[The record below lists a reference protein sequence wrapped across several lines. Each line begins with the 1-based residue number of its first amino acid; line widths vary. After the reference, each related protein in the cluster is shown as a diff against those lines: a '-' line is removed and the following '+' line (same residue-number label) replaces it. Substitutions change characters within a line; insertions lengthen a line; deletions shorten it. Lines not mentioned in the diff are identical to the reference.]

1 MIGPIPWR
9 KWAAIAGCL
18 ASMVA
23 VIGGLWAWGLMPATN
38 GMIQEAQAEIL
49 EQVASVQEQAM
60 RQVAGLEQFSKG
72 TRILT
77 LQADRRYYRDQLDA
91 ARAAYQANPTSDILA
106 SVRNLEDT
114 LRIIDQ
120 QLRDLQE

>member
-1 MIGPIPWR
+1 MKFTGWK
-9 KWAAIAGCL
+9 KWAAIAACA
-18 ASMVA
+18 ASTVS

-49 EQVASVQEQAM
+49 EQVASVQQAAEV
-60 RQVAGLEQFSKG
+60 RTAGLEQFSKG

-77 LQADRRYYRDQLDA
+77 LQADRRYYRDQLDL
-91 ARAAYQANPTSDILA
+91 ARAAYQANPTSDTLRQSI
-106 SVRNLEDT
+106 RNLEDT

-120 QLRDLQE
+120 QLRDLQ

>member
-1 MIGPIPWR
+1 MASRVTFTWLWSMVG
-9 KWAAIAGCL
+9 GL
-18 ASMVA
+18 ASLVA
-23 VIGGLWAWGLMPATN
+23 VVAALWGWGLFPATN
-38 GMIQEAQAEIL
+38 GMVQEAQAEIL
-49 EQVASVQEQAM
+49 KQVAEVQDQAM

-77 LQADRRYYRDQLDA
+77 LQADRRYYRDQLDV
-91 ARAAYQANPTSDILA
+91 ARAAYQANPTNPSLRQ

-120 QLRDLQE
+120 QLRDLR